1 MAHEEKRKKIGCD
14 QTAYRANKAYVPSC
28 RTFCSPPIPTSILF
42 IFADWLN
49 SFRNQIATSN
59 AAQVA
64 LITRPSAMEYTWWL
78 THISNQAQQT
88 WDPGR
93 KVQIR
98 ES

>member
-1 MAHEEKRKKIGCD
+1 MRPNSVSREQGLC
-14 QTAYRANKAYVPSC
+14 
-28 RTFCSPPIPTSILF
+28 TFLQNLLLSTYPDF
-42 IFADWLN
+42 D
-49 SFRNQIATSN
+49 SFHLRRLAESSRNQIATSN

-64 LITRPSAMEYTWWL
+64 LITRPSATEYTRCL

-93 KVQIR
+93 KVKIR